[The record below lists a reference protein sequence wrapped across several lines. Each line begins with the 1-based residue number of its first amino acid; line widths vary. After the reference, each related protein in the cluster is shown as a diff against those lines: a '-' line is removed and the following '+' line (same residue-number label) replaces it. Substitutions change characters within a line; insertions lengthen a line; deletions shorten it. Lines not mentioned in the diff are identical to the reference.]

1 MVLSCIPSA
10 IIHLENYK
18 IQNDLH
24 LFLNIFLFEVLI
36 IYKIYPGLDDASIRK
51 MAYFEYRIKVDYM
64 NELAKKEEEDNN
76 SQSNSYK
83 EQMNNM
89 TSSVKMPDMPKMPD
103 MGSVPKISM
112 PSF

>member
-1 MVLSCIPSA
+1 LTNSFKQDV
-10 IIHLENYK
+10 
-18 IQNDLH
+18 
-24 LFLNIFLFEVLI
+24 I

>member
-1 MVLSCIPSA
+1 
-10 IIHLENYK
+10 
-18 IQNDLH
+18 
-24 LFLNIFLFEVLI
+24 
-36 IYKIYPGLDDASIRK
+36 
-51 MAYFEYRIKVDYM
+51 M

-83 EQMNNM
+83 VQMNNM